1 MKKKGVSMRKCL
13 KVTVQGKVQ
22 DVSYRAFVQKHA
34 QTFGIEGTVKNIE
47 DGSVLIYA
55 CGAADKLDSFIDYIY
70 KGPSAAC
77 VEDVIIEP
85 FVNEKDFR
93 GVFRVIG

>member
-1 MKKKGVSMRKCL
+1 MRKCL

-22 DVSYRAFVQKHA
+22 EVAYRAFVQKHA
-34 QTFGIEGTVKNIE
+34 LSLGIEGTIQNME
-47 DGSVLIYA
+47 AGSVVIYA
-55 CGAADKLDSFIDYIY
+55 CGPSDKLDVLIDYLY
-70 KGPSAAC
+70 KGSSAAR

-85 FVNEKDFR
+85 YLNEKDFR

>member
-1 MKKKGVSMRKCL
+1 MRKCL

-34 QTFGIEGTVKNIE
+34 QILGIEGTVKNVE
-47 DGSVLIYA
+47 DGSVVIYA
-55 CGAADKLDSFIDYIY
+55 CGTSDKLDGFIDQLY
-70 KGPSAAC
+70 KGPSAAR